1 MNKFICYRL
10 KLKHQYS
17 NFTRGT
23 QSLKRRYIFSSNL
36 KHRFGYLDYF
46 KQQHPTF
53 SKIYQSPVNFSK
65 LSPKIFSNSRTICH
79 LLILTYEISPLK
91 YLVNLLWNHFKNL
104 NFKLFE
110 KLNEKKI
117 GKTQKKYLK
126 SEKYKKLPMMVE
138 KQETKILKRYHIKIF
153 FLNWNLSNFS

>member
-46 KQQHPTF
+46 KQQHPIF
-53 SKIYQSPVNFSK
+53 SKIHEFPENFSK
-65 LSPKIFSNSRTICH
+65 LSLKIFSNSRTICH
-79 LLILTYEISPLK
+79 LLILTYEISPSK
-91 YLVNLLWNHFKNL
+91 YLVNLLWNHFKILNL

-110 KLNEKKI
+110 KLNEKNMEK
-117 GKTQKKYLK
+117 LK
-126 SEKYKKLPMMVE
+126 
-138 KQETKILKRYHIKIF
+138 KILKIRKIQKVTHAGRKTRKR
-153 FLNWNLSNFS
+153 NFSKDIT